1 VRSTRWLT
9 ILLALAAPAIV
20 AAALWVPTDTAR
32 AACGA
37 SSSSCKSCHEINR
50 QMPVNT
56 SGDWHKDH
64 AMGDY
69 CSFCH
74 GGNVQATDE
83 AGAHEGMVD
92 PFADVQTSCSSCHQD
107 DYEEKAQ
114 IYADQLGVTIG
125 TGGGD
130 GDGGTSDGGDA
141 AAPVAGAA
149 PASASGPVL
158 DFNEYYT
165 EFLGEPGMQGRD
177 WLLILFAVVLL
188 LAFPATWAY
197 FHYRHAVV
205 AWWRRP
211 KPVPDKR
218 TLELASRLENLDE
231 RTREHVLSLL
241 ADKGTAAEVL
251 AALGTLDPELLTRK
265 PANDDERLATSLA
278 VAQAVNGALGG
289 AS

>member
-1 VRSTRWLT
+1 M
-9 ILLALAAPAIV
+9 LALAAPAIV
-20 AAALWVPTDTAR
+20 AVALWAPADTAR

-37 SSSSCKSCHEINR
+37 SASSCKSCHEINR

-56 SGDWHKDH
+56 EGDWHKDH

-92 PFADVQTSCSSCHQD
+92 PFADVTTSCSSCHQD
-107 DYEEKAQ
+107 DYEEKAT
-114 IYADQLGVTIG
+114 IYADALGVTVG
-125 TGGGD
+125 TGGDDGGGD
-130 GDGGTSDGGDA
+130 GGTGAGDGAG
-141 AAPVAGAA
+141 APVAGAA

-158 DFNEYYT
+158 DFNEYYAQW
-165 EFLGEPGMQGRD
+165 LGEPGMQGRD
-177 WLLILFAVVLL
+177 WFLVVMAVLL
-188 LAFPATWAY
+188 LVAFPATWAY
-197 FHYRHAVV
+197 FRYKDAAV
-205 AWWRRP
+205 AWWKRP
-211 KPVPDKR
+211 KPQPDKR
-218 TLELASRLENLDE
+218 TLELAARLENLDE

-241 ADKGTAAEVL
+241 ADKGTASRVL

-265 PANDDERLATSLA
+265 PSNDDERLATSLA

-289 AS
+289 AT

>member
-1 VRSTRWLT
+1 M
-9 ILLALAAPAIV
+9 LALAAPAIV
-20 AAALWVPTDTAR
+20 AAALWAPADTAR

-37 SSSSCKSCHEINR
+37 SASSCKSCHEINR

-56 SGDWHKDH
+56 EGDWHKDH

-92 PFADVQTSCSSCHQD
+92 PFDDVKTSCSSCHQD
-107 DYEEKAQ
+107 DYEEKAT
-114 IYADQLGVTIG
+114 IYADALGVTIG
-125 TGGGD
+125 TGSDDGG
-130 GDGGTSDGGDA
+130 GDGGTGDGGA

-158 DFNEYYT
+158 DFNEYYAKW
-165 EFLGEPGMQGRD
+165 LGEPGMQGRD
-177 WLLILFAVVLL
+177 WFLVVMAVLL
-188 LAFPATWAY
+188 FVAFPATWAY
-197 FHYRHAVV
+197 FRYKDAVV
-205 AWWRRP
+205 AWWKRP
-211 KPVPDKR
+211 KAQPDKR
-218 TLELASRLENLDE
+218 TLELAARLENLDE

-241 ADKGTAAEVL
+241 ADRGTASRVL

-265 PANDDERLATSLA
+265 PSNDDERLATSLA

-289 AS
+289 AT